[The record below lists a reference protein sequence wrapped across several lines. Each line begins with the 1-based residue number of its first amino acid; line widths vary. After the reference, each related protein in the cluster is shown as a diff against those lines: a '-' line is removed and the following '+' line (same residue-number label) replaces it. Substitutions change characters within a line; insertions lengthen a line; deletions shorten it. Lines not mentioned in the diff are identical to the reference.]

1 MYNRMKKLEAE
12 RGNLEEIIPR
22 LVNERG
28 QEGAARE
35 LGFSKSTINL
45 WLKQNG
51 YEMRIVYVKR
61 EEQAS

>member
-1 MYNRMKKLEAE
+1 MYNKLKKLEAE
-12 RGNLEEIIPR
+12 RGNLEAIIPP
-22 LVNERG
+22 LVNAHG

-61 EEQAS
+61 EEKAS